1 MSSIILQGTIT
12 ANGEL
17 EVELPP
23 DLPPGPVEVEIRMTQ
38 VEGVTLGELLDS
50 GLVGLW
56 ANRTDIEDSLE
67 FARFLRRQASRR
79 EMTIAV

>member
-1 MSSIILQGTIT
+1 
-12 ANGEL
+12 
-17 EVELPP
+17 
-23 DLPPGPVEVEIRMTQ
+23 MTQ
-38 VEGVTLGELLDS
+38 VEGVTLAELLDS

-56 ANRTDIEDSLE
+56 VNRTDIEDSLE